1 MFMKL
6 AIPIMLALGLA
17 FTDDWIIRWFGSY
30 LQPASITW
38 LSYAKTLMRVPLG
51 MVGQAIGV
59 ASFPVLAHLYSAK
72 RLDELNRILNATMKG
87 LICCLVPTAALTI
100 AQSVPLVHL
109 VFSHTRL
116 NEADLLA
123 TASLL
128 VWFSLGMF
136 AWGAQNILAR
146 GFYAT
151 HDTITPAVVGTILTG
166 LNILLSWY
174 LVRRDAYVGLAMA
187 SSIGITVYMLVL
199 FVLLARRTHDSEA
212 WGLVWFSVT
221 GSRVLGR
228 RFRLP
233 FHCHRARGAGLVAHH
248 SWRIRGSVHDDGCR
262 PGNYVAP
269 HQTIPDRRSKS
280 LHKARNILAR
290 PGLLLAGD
298 R

>member
-1 MFMKL
+1 MFVKL
-6 AIPIMLALGLA
+6 AIPIMLALGLS

-30 LQPASITW
+30 LQAASITW

-59 ASFPVLAHLYSAK
+59 ASFPVLAQLYSEK
-72 RLDELNRILNATMKG
+72 RLDELNEILNATMKG
-87 LICCLVPTAALTI
+87 LILLLVPTAALTI
-100 AQSVPLVHL
+100 AQSVPLVHS

-116 NEADLLA
+116 HEADLLA

-174 LVRRDAYVGLAMA
+174 
-187 SSIGITVYMLVL
+187 
-199 FVLLARRTHDSEA
+199 
-212 WGLVWFSVT
+212 W
-221 GSRVLGR
+221 
-228 RFRLP
+228 
-233 FHCHRARGAGLVAHH
+233 
-248 SWRIRGSVHDDGCR
+248 
-262 PGNYVAP
+262 
-269 HQTIPDRRSKS
+269 
-280 LHKARNILAR
+280 
-290 PGLLLAGD
+290 
-298 R
+298 